1 MTSSQHHEL
10 AEMRDFWSARLCS
23 RASDVIDRVFENMAK
38 EALAISGPRTY
49 LMTFQEALQEIPAWN
64 LMQIDEHSKKV
75 TEKIHK
81 LSEMLSAILWA
92 HTKILTLN
100 APHGPRATSIEV
112 TIPPLESVIH
122 KWFIAG
128 GNKIYQNSRLYRAT
142 NSLNEKYANTAA
154 AKQLIAEAIE
164 DAISDLVPEE
174 MILSQYF
181 AGISEA
187 GDNQPPPLPLV
198 AAPQPVQ
205 SPHAYLPMEDSH
217 EETAD
222 DAETRQDEDEEEEN
236 AGEDDGE
243 DTKTVSSDATRNT
256 DNSKRVR
263 FADDKEDSGS
273 PEPSSTAPSESSQ
286 QAPDHHHHHD
296 RPSQEQS
303 MFEDDD
309 EEVSTARN

>member
-38 EALAISGPRTY
+38 EALAVSGQRTY

-81 LSEMLSAILWA
+81 LSEMLSAVLWA

-100 APHGPRATSIEV
+100 APHGPRTTSIEV
-112 TIPPLESVIH
+112 SIPPLESVIH
-122 KWFIAG
+122 KWYINSG
-128 GNKIYQNSRLYRAT
+128 HKIYQNSRLYRAT

-187 GDNQPPPLPLV
+187 GDDQPPPLAPL

-217 EETAD
+217 EEIAD
-222 DAETRQDEDEEEEN
+222 DVETRQDEDEEVEN

-243 DTKTVSSDATRNT
+243 DTKTVSSDMTRNT

-263 FADDKEDSGS
+263 FADKEDSGS
-273 PEPSSTAPSESSQ
+273 PEPSSTAPSEASQ
-286 QAPDHHHHHD
+286 QAPDHHHHD
-296 RPSQEQS
+296 RPRQEES
-303 MFEDDD
+303 MFSEDSD
-309 EEVSTARN
+309 EEVSTARH